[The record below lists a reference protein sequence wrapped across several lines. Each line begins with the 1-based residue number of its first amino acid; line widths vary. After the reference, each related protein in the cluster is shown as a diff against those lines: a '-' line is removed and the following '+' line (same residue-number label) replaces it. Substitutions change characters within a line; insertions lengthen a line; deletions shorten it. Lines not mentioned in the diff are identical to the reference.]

1 MSEQEQIWGDGEA
14 EATDFESRKREARET
29 FGDLT
34 VVGLATEL
42 KRLQGEK
49 EGAEAVV
56 TALNA
61 KIDVIRI
68 ELIPGKMDDM
78 GVKSM
83 NIEGL
88 GRLGLTADM
97 YVRTLNKQALYEWL
111 KEKGLEATITNTVNA
126 STLKASLSGRVKKGL
141 DLPPEDVVKITPFT
155 RASVTKA

>member
-34 VVGLATEL
+34 IVGLATEL

-49 EGAEAVV
+49 ENAEAVV

-68 ELIPGKMDDM
+68 ELIPNKMDDM

-83 NIEGL
+83 NIDGL